1 MKNLKNLHFIIM
13 GLILIVSCSEV
24 EGIEPVD
31 NNSDI
36 LEIQTPEKLI
46 VLLIPELRIFTTI
59 QKLFRFLLLDKLFTD
74 RMLIIKEINHHILIM
89 EMEQLL
95 IT

>member
-46 VLLIPELRIFTTI
+46 LLLIQE
-59 QKLFRFLLLDKLFTD
+59 
-74 RMLIIKEINHHILIM
+74 
-89 EMEQLL
+89 
-95 IT
+95 